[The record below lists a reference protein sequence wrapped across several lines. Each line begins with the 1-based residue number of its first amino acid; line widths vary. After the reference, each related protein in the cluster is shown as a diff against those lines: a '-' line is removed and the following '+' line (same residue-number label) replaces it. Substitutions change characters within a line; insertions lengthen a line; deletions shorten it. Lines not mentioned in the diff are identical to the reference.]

1 MPTMQ
6 DLRLQVYYRL
16 VAAALLGP
24 DAAWGTLPFVH
35 PLPPLQQF
43 ISQCIVYMWHLQ
55 KRHVEKECQRLDAEV
70 ASADAVYE
78 GNVLRASAG
87 SHAEVSSRVD

>member
-43 ISQCIVYMWHLQ
+43 ISQCVVYMWHLQ
-55 KRHVEKECQRLDAEV
+55 KRHVEKEGICEHTKSNWV
-70 ASADAVYE
+70 
-78 GNVLRASAG
+78 NVLV
-87 SHAEVSSRVD
+87 EDE